1 MITVTVEGIV
11 YRINKLDAFAQ
22 LNIARKLAPVS
33 IMIERMMVEENKGK
47 DSTFLIL
54 LMLGQLSDEESEK
67 LMRKCI
73 QAVAREEDHGKRYAP
88 LCAPSGQL
96 MYEDISMKALIDLTA
111 HVITS
116 NLGDFFLTALQRLE
130 AVPQPPSS

>member
-1 MITVTVEGIV
+1 MTIVAVEGNN
-11 YRINKLDAFAQ
+11 YRIAKLDAFAQ
-22 LNIARKLAPVS
+22 LSIARKLAPIS

-47 DSTFLIL
+47 DSTFLVL
-54 LMLGQLSDEESEK
+54 LMLGQLSDDESEQV
-67 LMRKCI
+67 MRKCI
-73 QAVAREEDHGKRYAP
+73 VAVSREEDQGRRYAP

-111 HVITS
+111 QVITS

-130 AVPQPPSS
+130 AIPTPSH

>member
-1 MITVTVEGIV
+1 MIANVEGNN
-11 YRINKLDAFAQ
+11 YRISKLDAFAQ
-22 LNIARKLAPVS
+22 LNIARKLAPIS

-47 DSTFLIL
+47 DSTFLVL
-54 LMLGQLSDEESEK
+54 LMLGQLPDAESEQV
-67 LMRKCI
+67 MRKCI
-73 QAVAREEDHGKRYAP
+73 TAVAREEDQGRKYSP
-88 LCAPSGQL
+88 LCSPSGQL

-130 AVPQPPSS
+130 AVPTPSP